1 MRVAIFG
8 ANGPTGQL
16 LTRDI
21 LDAGH
26 AAIAITRHPDNY
38 PITGPELAIMGADA
52 MSEAAVK
59 HAIEGADAVVSTL
72 GTSFSRTPINLYSRS
87 AVAIIESMTETGARR
102 LIVTSS

>member
-38 PITGPELAIMGADA
+38 SITGLR
-52 MSEAAVK
+52 
-59 HAIEGADAVVSTL
+59 HRL
-72 GTSFSRTPINLYSRS
+72 TPRQ
-87 AVAIIESMTETGARR
+87 
-102 LIVTSS
+102 